1 MSDYWQNVKKNLQ
14 DGIRTVSEKT
24 EELSKIG
31 RLKIQIIAVKRDIE
45 KNFTDLGGRVYE
57 ILNSKSKTDIEK
69 DAEIV
74 GIVVATKDLEKK
86 LKQLEENVEL
96 IQSLRREKKSGDS

>member
-1 MSDYWQNVKKNLQ
+1 MQ
-14 DGIRTVSEKT
+14 TVSEKT

-57 ILNSKSKTDIEK
+57 MLNSRSKTGVDK
-69 DAEIV
+69 DPEII
-74 GIVVATKDLEKK
+74 GIVAAIKELEKK
-86 LKQLEENVEL
+86 LEKLEENVEA
-96 IQSLRREKKSGDS
+96 IQSLKREKKSGND

>member
-1 MSDYWQNVKKNLQ
+1 MSEFWQSVKKNLQ
-14 DGIRTVSEKT
+14 TGMQTVSEKT

-57 ILNSKSKTDIEK
+57 MLNSRNKTGIEK
-69 DAEIV
+69 DPEIAA
-74 GIVVATKDLEKK
+74 IVAVTKELEKK
-86 LKQLEENVEL
+86 LQQLEDNVES
-96 IQSLRREKKSGDS
+96 IQSLKRDKKSGGE